1 MSSKGTLTVVGEWM
15 NNCAF
20 IYIEI
25 NVLLL
30 LCAFLI
36 RIKINVRKSK
46 KGAKFL
52 KVIMSP
58 HIY

>member
-1 MSSKGTLTVVGEWM
+1 M

-52 KVIMSP
+52 KVIMPP